1 MDKKES
7 GFSLQF
13 EGETSVLVLWGDIQ
27 EPEMRELIV
36 KLREHWR
43 RHPYTLSIC
52 DLSRFDSVSPAAR
65 KLFADASHDMN
76 TRGSALYGASFQ
88 TRIIATLVMKAAS
101 LLSKRDNPMLFCETE
116 AEAREWLNQKR
127 KDLLKEQSRKQA

>member
-1 MDKKES
+1 MS
-7 GFSLQF
+7 NQPNGFSLQF
-13 EGETSVLVLWGDIQ
+13 EGETSILVLWGNIQ
-27 EPEMRELIV
+27 EPEMRDLIA

-43 RHPYTLSIC
+43 RHPYTLSLC
-52 DLSRFDSVSPAAR
+52 DLSRFDTVSPAAR
-65 KLFADASHDMN
+65 KLFADASHEMN

-116 AEAREWLNQKR
+116 AEAREWLNQKQ
-127 KDLLKEQSRKQA
+127 KDLLKERAHK